1 MQPGGLIEAVRG
13 TKRGSKR
20 RTASGSK
27 RGSESLGV
35 AVRVQQ
41 RQ

>member
-1 MQPGGLIEAVRG
+1 MQPGGLKEAVRG
-13 TKRGSKR
+13 SKRGSER
-20 RTASGSK
+20 RTESGSK

>member
-1 MQPGGLIEAVRG
+1 MQPGGLEEAVRG
-13 TKRGSKR
+13 SKRGSER

-35 AVRVQQ
+35 TVRVWEWQ
-41 RQ
+41 